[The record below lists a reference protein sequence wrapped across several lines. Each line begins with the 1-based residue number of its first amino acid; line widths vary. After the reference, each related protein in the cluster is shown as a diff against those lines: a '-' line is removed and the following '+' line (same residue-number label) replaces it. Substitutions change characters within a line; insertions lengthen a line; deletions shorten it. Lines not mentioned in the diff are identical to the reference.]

1 MPTISGDELLASTT
15 ALAPLIREHAAHG
28 ERERRLAPAALQAMS
43 SAGLFR
49 MLAPRALGGLEVDPL
64 TCARVIE
71 KVAEADS
78 SAAWVLGNANSVAWW
93 CGRLPAAGVEDIYA
107 AGPDALIA
115 AAFHPPVEAVAVDGG
130 FRLTGRRPLA
140 SGIHDSA
147 WLMLSAIVVEDGEP
161 RAGSGG
167 PEVIAAF
174 VATQA
179 VEIIDTWD
187 ALGMRGTDSNDVA
200 VHDVFVPASRTYR
213 LVPEA
218 PLNALYQ
225 RPLYRLSAMA
235 EVSAIS
241 APVFLGIARQALD
254 ALRDLAQGK
263 TPFGSTKV
271 LAQQTLVQA
280 QVARAAAL
288 LRSGRL
294 LLHESLAADWQRA
307 CRGESASLEAKADAL
322 LAAVHAVDASVEAVD
337 AMHALA
343 GTTGIYARDPI
354 ERHFRDVH
362 TLRHHGF
369 VTPRRYETVG
379 QVYLGVPPEFAL
391 VAF

>member
-1 MPTISGDELLASTT
+1 MQTISGSEVLAIT
-15 ALAPLIREHAAHG
+15 AAIAPLIREHSAHG
-28 ERERRLAPAALQAMS
+28 ERERRLAPAVIQEMS

-49 MLAPRALGGLEVDPL
+49 MLTPRTLGGLELDPL

-71 KVAEADS
+71 KVAEADG

-93 CGRLPAAGVEDIYA
+93 CGRLPEAGVEDIYA
-107 AGPDALIA
+107 NGPDTLIA
-115 AAFHPPVEAVAVDGG
+115 AAFHPPVEAMTVDGG
-130 FRLTGRRPLA
+130 FRLTGTRALA
-140 SGIHDSA
+140 SGIHDST
-147 WLMLSAIVVEDGEP
+147 WLMLSAIVMEGGQP
-161 RAGSGG
+161 RSDAGG

-174 VATQA
+174 VPTK
-179 VEIIDTWD
+179 EIEIVDTWV

-200 VHDVFVPASRTYR
+200 IHDLFVPATRTYR
-213 LVPEA
+213 LAAQA
-218 PLNALYQ
+218 PLNPFYQ

-241 APVFLGIARQALD
+241 TPVFLGIARQAID
-254 ALRDLAQGK
+254 AIRDLAHRK
-263 TPFGSTKV
+263 TPFGSMNV
-271 LAQQTLVQA
+271 LAQQAMVQR
-280 QVARAAAL
+280 QVARAEGL

-294 LLHESLAADWQRA
+294 LFHETLAADWERA
-307 CRGESASLEAKADAL
+307 CNSEPHSLVARADAL
-322 LAAVHAVDASVEAVD
+322 LATVHGVDAAVEAVD

-343 GTTGIYARDPI
+343 GTTGIYARNPL

-369 VTPRRYETVG
+369 VSERRYETVG